1 MLHCLRWNRK
11 VGLDLDRHPS
21 MVAMYIGTR
30 RPRNMKMISS
40 SIVFI
45 HSCSIPFGGESPLLH
60 DILPYFWWIRAG
72 ALGHSCFRWH
82 FARAD
87 HPNLQRRLRRSRPP
101 NDHFCDAN
109 KNRVERRKLSQ
120 SKTTRPFVYT
130 LHWSDSRNCSS
141 LTK

>member
-45 HSCSIPFGGESPLLH
+45 HSCSIPFGGKAPFFMIYCPTSGGFGLGPSVTLVLDGTLRGPIIPICNGDCGDHVRPTTIFVTPTRTEWKDENSPSQRQ
-60 DILPYFWWIRAG
+60 P
-72 ALGHSCFRWH
+72 
-82 FARAD
+82 D
-87 HPNLQRRLRRSRPP
+87 H
-101 NDHFCDAN
+101 
-109 KNRVERRKLSQ
+109 LS
-120 SKTTRPFVYT
+120 T
-130 LHWSDSRNCSS
+130 LCIGRTHEIVV
-141 LTK
+141 L